1 MSDTTIAT
9 LRAMLAN
16 LDDAK
21 KYQSLR
27 DVMSTLPAP
36 DLAAVFEDLPP
47 EKMPVLFRLCPKDLA
62 AEIFAELTP
71 ESQQNL
77 IDGLTDKEL
86 KAVVDDLFVD
96 DATDLVEEMPANVV
110 KKVLQNADEG
120 TRKTINQFLNYPENS
135 AERIVTL
142 TQYPPADS
150 HETGYVFFEDDFAW
164 VTENWVEPYSKYG
177 WPGVKTDGVNNNEF
191 GLTNAKIKPVAD
203 EKGYTYSASVY
214 ARYEGSVKL
223 GKTNQCG
230 FLQTPAL
237 SKIDAGKSATVL
249 VSFYGAL
256 YASASG
262 NADSA
267 KPAFPISIEG
277 GGTIG
282 NGSET
287 ETAIVMDNHFC
298 WTQYSFVIRGATS
311 KTRIKF
317 GDEDTKTYRIHL
329 DNFRVEKAEETISP

>member
-1 MSDTTIAT
+1 MGDGIAQKRRCRT
-9 LRAMLAN
+9 SCGRGAHPHAQ
-16 LDDAK
+16 
-21 KYQSLR
+21 YQIEH
-27 DVMSTLPAP
+27 PH
-36 DLAAVFEDLPP
+36 LAAHHYGG
-47 EKMPVLFRLCPKDLA
+47 R
-62 AEIFAELTP
+62 
-71 ESQQNL
+71 S
-77 IDGLTDKEL
+77 GLSGK
-86 KAVVDDLFVD
+86 
-96 DATDLVEEMPANVV
+96 
-110 KKVLQNADEG
+110 Q
-120 TRKTINQFLNYPENS
+120 RRTI
-135 AERIVTL
+135 ITL

-262 NADSA
+262 
-267 KPAFPISIEG
+267 
-277 GGTIG
+277 
-282 NGSET
+282 
-287 ETAIVMDNHFC
+287 
-298 WTQYSFVIRGATS
+298 TQTPPNRRSRS
-311 KTRIKF
+311 R
-317 GDEDTKTYRIHL
+317 
-329 DNFRVEKAEETISP
+329 